1 MLAFIEKHNIIG
13 VYCHQNPDGDAKG
26 SQWGIALWLRAMFP
40 HKDIR
45 VVGTQEAY
53 DNFFPKND
61 TSMIQEQHAAL
72 IVDTANLARVDGTLE
87 FAIDMFK
94 IDHHPNVEPYGS
106 GMLVDDTRASCAE
119 IIADIIQEANPSA
132 LNVQGAQF
140 LLAGMM
146 TDTMKFTTENVG
158 EKTLQSAAFL
168 IACGAE
174 VSKLNQILFT
184 RTIQAFETGRL
195 VTSQVIW
202 QEKFAYAVFDHH
214 TLIQHAIDGSD
225 LRSHVNVMAGVDAF
239 EVWAV
244 FTQEEDGLYRGS
256 VRSKQHTIRDEIAK
270 YGGGGHRLA
279 CGVKGLTQKQ
289 LDDLIGALIIISTQ
303 A

>member
-1 MLAFIEKHNIIG
+1 MLAFIERHKIIG

-119 IIADIIQEANPSA
+119 IMNKEAFIMTCYTNVHKKSLLIHKNYSTCAII
-132 LNVQGAQF
+132 
-140 LLAGMM
+140 
-146 TDTMKFTTENVG
+146 
-158 EKTLQSAAFL
+158 TL
-168 IACGAE
+168 
-174 VSKLNQILFT
+174 
-184 RTIQAFETGRL
+184 
-195 VTSQVIW
+195 
-202 QEKFAYAVFDHH
+202 
-214 TLIQHAIDGSD
+214 
-225 LRSHVNVMAGVDAF
+225 
-239 EVWAV
+239 
-244 FTQEEDGLYRGS
+244 
-256 VRSKQHTIRDEIAK
+256 
-270 YGGGGHRLA
+270 
-279 CGVKGLTQKQ
+279 
-289 LDDLIGALIIISTQ
+289 
-303 A
+303 